1 MANQQ
6 DVFTTYLNNEIK
18 KLYSLI
24 YDIEEKSV
32 KDLKPSKVSYAKPPK
47 EKDDKK
53 IEKTV
58 DKKDK
63 KDEKDKKDKKHDS
76 KTSKNKKPEVKDKKT
91 EITERLQEL
100 KKLKEMKEM
109 KEMKEQSVIKS
120 LDEILND
127 NENVAD
133 FYNER
138 VDISDSEKELYKTS
152 IQKINVFLSQSF
164 EEAIPSILSFY
175 QQIINQ
181 LNEETIIY
189 ENILKEKQKNM
200 RENEELLKKYK
211 TEYLEKKERIYESKE
226 AVSSS
231 AAVSLPQLKEQ
242 YDTLN
247 RIIPLIRNEFNK
259 AKESDIAHR
268 KKIDK
273 YMKDIENITNIF
285 NKKSTEPTNEAANET
300 TYETNNQKSN
310 DHDALYAK
318 LETFEEEDWD

>member
-1 MANQQ
+1 MSNQQ

-24 YDIEEKSV
+24 YDIEEKTV
-32 KDLKPSKVSYAKPPK
+32 KDLKPSKVSYTKPPK
-47 EKDDKK
+47 EKDEKK

-58 DKKDK
+58 EKTVEKKDA
-63 KDEKDKKDKKHDS
+63 KKHDS
-76 KTSKNKKPEVKDKKT
+76 KSSKNKKPEVKDKKT

-127 NENVAD
+127 KENVAD

-138 VDISDSEKELYKTS
+138 SDISDSEKELYKTS
-152 IQKINVFLSQSF
+152 IQKINVFLGQSC
-164 EEAIPSILSFY
+164 EEGITNILSFY

-189 ENILKEKQKNM
+189 ENILNEKQKYM

-211 TEYLEKKERIYESKE
+211 TDYLEKKEKIYESKE
-226 AVSSS
+226 ACSSS
-231 AAVSLPQLKEQ
+231 AAVSLPQLKEK

-247 RIIPLIRNEFNK
+247 RNIPTIRNEFNR
-259 AKESDIAHR
+259 AKEVDISHR

-273 YMKDIENITNIF
+273 YIKDIENITNLF
-285 NKKSTEPTNEAANET
+285 NKKSTEMTNET
-300 TYETNNQKSN
+300 TYETNNETIN
-310 DHDALYAK
+310 EHDALYAK